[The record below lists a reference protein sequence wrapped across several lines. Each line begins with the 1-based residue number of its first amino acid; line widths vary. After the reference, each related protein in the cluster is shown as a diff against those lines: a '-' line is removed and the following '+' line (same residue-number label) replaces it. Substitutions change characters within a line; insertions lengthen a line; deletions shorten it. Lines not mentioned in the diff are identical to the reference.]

1 MSKKDQELIEQEEE
15 ESGDDDDMGK
25 YMIESDE
32 EKSDQ
37 KTENEKS
44 DELPAKKRQ
53 ESNLDPER
61 SVAPT
66 SLADVSENYKLI

>member
-1 MSKKDQELIEQEEE
+1 MSKKDQEPIEQEEE

-32 EKSDQ
+32 DKSEEK
-37 KTENEKS
+37 NEKL
-44 DELPAKKRQ
+44 DQLPAKKRQ

-61 SVAPT
+61 AVAPT
-66 SLADVSENYKLI
+66 SLADVRKNDF